1 VTAEPA
7 VAEERR
13 LAALRRYGVL
23 DTPAEQ
29 AFDDLAL
36 LAQHLCGTPVAAVSL
51 VDADR
56 QWFKAR
62 IGLEVTETAR
72 DIAFCHHTVMAPDRV
87 FEVEDAERD
96 PRFAGGPLVTAE
108 PQIRFYAG
116 APLVTPD
123 GFALGAI
130 CVMDRRPRTL
140 TDVQRVALAAL
151 SRRVVAQLELGRR
164 TRDLEIREREAQEM
178 LALAEQS
185 RRALLSVLEDEKR
198 AGRSLRA
205 SEELFRQAVENIREV
220 FWTVDATTGRILY
233 VSPGYRTV
241 WGRSPESLSDSPTA
255 WSETIHEEDR
265 ARVLQAAQAHQASG
279 TYDETYRIV
288 RPDGTL
294 RWVRDQAFPVRDE
307 AGKVTRIVGV
317 AEDITQRKQ
326 LEERF
331 LRAQRLEAV
340 GTLASGIAHDLNN
353 ILTPMLM
360 VASLLKKKLPD
371 PRDTDLLALVEQG
384 AQRGANIIRQL
395 LTFSRGIEGNRGP
408 VQPRHLLKE
417 MESIMRETFPRE
429 LVLGQKVPADLWPIV
444 ADATQIH
451 QVLMN
456 LCVNARDAMRRGGRL
471 TLAAHNLVLG
481 EAETA
486 AQPPAK
492 PGPFVRLTVADTG
505 EGIPRENL
513 DRIFEPFFTTKEIGQ
528 GTGLGLSTVL
538 GIVHSHGGFVTVD
551 SEPGRG
557 SAFHVHLPAAAGSGD
572 TPPPAAAVPAPGSG
586 ETILVVDDE
595 PAIRSTIG
603 FALAGSNYRVLAAA
617 DGREAMTLFLKHR
630 DSVRLVFTD
639 LMMPG
644 VNGFALIRSLRALA
658 PGLRFVAASGL
669 TDPGRREELAAL
681 GVTALLAKPCSAD
694 DVRAA
699 VARELAAGCNR
710 GSLRVGR

>member
-1 VTAEPA
+1 MTAEAA

-36 LAQHLCGTPVAAVSL
+36 LARHICDTPVAVVSL
-51 VDADR
+51 VDAHR

-87 FEVEDAERD
+87 FEVEDTQSD
-96 PRFAGGPLVTAE
+96 PRFSGSPLVTAE
-108 PQIRFYAG
+108 PHIRFYAG

-130 CVMDRRPRTL
+130 CVMDRTPRAL
-140 TDVQRVALAAL
+140 TEAQRVALSAL
-151 SRRVVAQLELGRR
+151 GRRVVAQLELGRR
-164 TRDLEIREREAQEM
+164 SRDLEVRDREAQEM

-198 AGRSLRA
+198 AGLSLRA
-205 SEELFRQAVENIREV
+205 SEELFRQVVENIREV
-220 FWTVDATTGRILY
+220 FWIVDAATGRILY

-241 WGRSPESLSDSPTA
+241 WGRSPESLYDVAGA
-255 WSETIHEEDR
+255 WAETVHAEDR
-265 ARVLQAAQAHQASG
+265 ARVLQAAKMRQASG

-307 AGKVTRIVGV
+307 AGSVTRIVGV

-340 GTLASGIAHDLNN
+340 GTLAGGIAHDLNN

-371 PRDTDLLALVEQG
+371 PRDADLLGLVEQG

-417 MESIMRETFPRE
+417 MAAIMRETFPRE
-429 LVLGQKVPADLWPIV
+429 LVLEQKIPAELWPIV

-471 TLAAHNLVLG
+471 TLAACNLVLG

-513 DRIFEPFFTTKEIGQ
+513 DRIFEPFFTTKEIGH

-538 GIVHSHGGFVTVD
+538 GIVHSHGGFVTVE

-557 SAFHVHLPAAAGSGD
+557 SAFHVHLPAAAGAGD
-572 TPPPAAAVPAPGSG
+572 APLSAVAVPAPGRG

-644 VNGFALIRSLRALA
+644 MSGLALIRSLRALA
-658 PGLRFVAASGL
+658 PGLRFVATSGL
-669 TDPGRREELAAL
+669 SDPERREELAAL
-681 GVTALLAKPCSAD
+681 GVTTFVAKPCGPD
-694 DVRAA
+694 DVREA
-699 VARELAAGCNR
+699 VARELAAG
-710 GSLRVGR
+710 